1 MNKLDRPQRVT
12 DSCDK
17 IFTNALL
24 LPQQDSG
31 IALSIIRLNNCHIGH
46 YKRRTPVFI
55 MNTRNQKWTI
65 RYAMGNGGTVK
76 ELTKASFAIDYDGL
90 CELDVKYKQPASIII
105 RKATIS
111 ESLKWLLKSPDL
123 NIRLNTRLALL
134 STALAIYS
142 VILTFGGIS

>member
-12 DSCDK
+12 DSYDK

-55 MNTRNQKWTI
+55 MNTRNRKWTI
-65 RYAMGNGGTVK
+65 RYTMGNGGTVK

-90 CELDVKYKQPASIII
+90 CELDVKYKQPTSKHHHQKSHNK
-105 RKATIS
+105 RKLEMVI
-111 ESLKWLLKSPDL
+111 K
-123 NIRLNTRLALL
+123 ITRLK
-134 STALAIYS
+134 YS
-142 VILTFGGIS
+142 A